1 MNNMSKIGEKMLD
14 ELKAII
20 KSPKLWIT
28 MAGVALIPTL
38 YNVIFLS
45 SMWDPYGNT
54 KNLPVAVVNQDK
66 SAKLNGK
73 TISIGKDMEDNLS
86 KNESLDFHFTT
97 AKRAEKELEKGH
109 YYMVITFPKDLSRK
123 ATTLMTEKPERLNI
137 TYKTTKGR
145 SFVASKMSETA
156 ANKLKDEVAESIT
169 GTYTESVF
177 KNMGSMK
184 TGINKAADGSQELLN
199 GSNKLQDGSQT
210 LTSNLDVLAS
220 SSQTFSGGAN
230 KLNSGINLYTDG
242 VGTLSNGLETL
253 SDGVTA
259 YTTGV
264 HKLSEGSQKLDD
276 KSQALVEGSEKLT
289 DGLQQ
294 LSQATQLKPE
304 QERTLQNLSDGL
316 KNLNQI
322 ITNLQSTATTDSDT
336 NSKLFNFL
344 STIESSTKA
353 LMNTAAADKQKQMTA
368 VQSTSAFKSLTPEQ
382 QSQITSAVTG
392 TPTSAET
399 IAANI
404 SSNIENMKTVLSE
417 ASSSAPSNNGSQN
430 LQTLSGT
437 ANNLVLKAISDLDKI
452 QKLPTA
458 TKQLY
463 QGSQTLTKGIT
474 DYTNAVGQLRKGAV
488 TLDSKSNQLIS
499 GTQKA
504 SQGAQTLDSKSDQLR
519 DGAGQLAS
527 GSDRIADGSNKL
539 AGGGHQLTDGLTE
552 LSGGVSQLSSSLGK
566 AGDQLSMVSVNKD
579 NANAVSSPVTI
590 KHEDYDSVDTN
601 GVGMAPYMISVAL
614 MVVALSANVIFAKAL
629 SGKEPANR
637 FSWAKN
643 KLLINGF
650 IATLAATILF
660 FAVQFIGLK
669 PDYPGKT
676 YFIIL
681 LTAWTLM
688 ALVTALVGW
697 DNRYG
702 SFLSLLILLFQLGS
716 SAGTYPIE
724 LSPKFF
730 QTIQPF
736 LPMTYSV
743 SGLRETISLT
753 GDVNHQ
759 WRMLVI
765 FLVSSMI
772 LALLIYRKQED

>member
-1 MNNMSKIGEKMLD
+1 M
-14 ELKAII
+14 
-20 KSPKLWIT
+20 
-28 MAGVALIPTL
+28 
-38 YNVIFLS
+38 
-45 SMWDPYGNT
+45 
-54 KNLPVAVVNQDK
+54 
-66 SAKLNGK
+66 
-73 TISIGKDMEDNLS
+73 
-86 KNESLDFHFTT
+86 
-97 AKRAEKELEKGH
+97 
-109 YYMVITFPKDLSRK
+109 
-123 ATTLMTEKPERLNI
+123 
-137 TYKTTKGR
+137 
-145 SFVASKMSETA
+145 
-156 ANKLKDEVAESIT
+156 
-169 GTYTESVF
+169 
-177 KNMGSMK
+177 
-184 TGINKAADGSQELLN
+184 
-199 GSNKLQDGSQT
+199 
-210 LTSNLDVLAS
+210 
-220 SSQTFSGGAN
+220 
-230 KLNSGINLYTDG
+230 
-242 VGTLSNGLETL
+242 
-253 SDGVTA
+253 
-259 YTTGV
+259 
-264 HKLSEGSQKLDD
+264 
-276 KSQALVEGSEKLT
+276 
-289 DGLQQ
+289 
-294 LSQATQLKPE
+294 
-304 QERTLQNLSDGL
+304 
-316 KNLNQI
+316 
-322 ITNLQSTATTDSDT
+322 
-336 NSKLFNFL
+336 
-344 STIESSTKA
+344 
-353 LMNTAAADKQKQMTA
+353 
-368 VQSTSAFKSLTPEQ
+368 
-382 QSQITSAVTG
+382 
-392 TPTSAET
+392 
-399 IAANI
+399 
-404 SSNIENMKTVLSE
+404 
-417 ASSSAPSNNGSQN
+417 
-430 LQTLSGT
+430 SGT

-474 DYTNAVGQLRKGAV
+474 DYTNAVGQLRKGAE

>member
-1 MNNMSKIGEKMLD
+1 M
-14 ELKAII
+14 
-20 KSPKLWIT
+20 
-28 MAGVALIPTL
+28 
-38 YNVIFLS
+38 
-45 SMWDPYGNT
+45 
-54 KNLPVAVVNQDK
+54 
-66 SAKLNGK
+66 
-73 TISIGKDMEDNLS
+73 
-86 KNESLDFHFTT
+86 
-97 AKRAEKELEKGH
+97 
-109 YYMVITFPKDLSRK
+109 
-123 ATTLMTEKPERLNI
+123 
-137 TYKTTKGR
+137 
-145 SFVASKMSETA
+145 
-156 ANKLKDEVAESIT
+156 
-169 GTYTESVF
+169 
-177 KNMGSMK
+177 
-184 TGINKAADGSQELLN
+184 
-199 GSNKLQDGSQT
+199 
-210 LTSNLDVLAS
+210 
-220 SSQTFSGGAN
+220 
-230 KLNSGINLYTDG
+230 
-242 VGTLSNGLETL
+242 
-253 SDGVTA
+253 
-259 YTTGV
+259 
-264 HKLSEGSQKLDD
+264 
-276 KSQALVEGSEKLT
+276 
-289 DGLQQ
+289 
-294 LSQATQLKPE
+294 
-304 QERTLQNLSDGL
+304 
-316 KNLNQI
+316 
-322 ITNLQSTATTDSDT
+322 
-336 NSKLFNFL
+336 
-344 STIESSTKA
+344 
-353 LMNTAAADKQKQMTA
+353 
-368 VQSTSAFKSLTPEQ
+368 
-382 QSQITSAVTG
+382 
-392 TPTSAET
+392 
-399 IAANI
+399 
-404 SSNIENMKTVLSE
+404 
-417 ASSSAPSNNGSQN
+417 
-430 LQTLSGT
+430 
-437 ANNLVLKAISDLDKI
+437 
-452 QKLPTA
+452 
-458 TKQLY
+458 
-463 QGSQTLTKGIT
+463 
-474 DYTNAVGQLRKGAV
+474 
-488 TLDSKSNQLIS
+488 IS

-753 GDVNHQ
+753 GDDNHQ

>member
-1 MNNMSKIGEKMLD
+1 
-14 ELKAII
+14 
-20 KSPKLWIT
+20 
-28 MAGVALIPTL
+28 
-38 YNVIFLS
+38 
-45 SMWDPYGNT
+45 
-54 KNLPVAVVNQDK
+54 
-66 SAKLNGK
+66 
-73 TISIGKDMEDNLS
+73 
-86 KNESLDFHFTT
+86 
-97 AKRAEKELEKGH
+97 
-109 YYMVITFPKDLSRK
+109 
-123 ATTLMTEKPERLNI
+123 
-137 TYKTTKGR
+137 
-145 SFVASKMSETA
+145 
-156 ANKLKDEVAESIT
+156 
-169 GTYTESVF
+169 
-177 KNMGSMK
+177 
-184 TGINKAADGSQELLN
+184 
-199 GSNKLQDGSQT
+199 
-210 LTSNLDVLAS
+210 
-220 SSQTFSGGAN
+220 
-230 KLNSGINLYTDG
+230 
-242 VGTLSNGLETL
+242 
-253 SDGVTA
+253 
-259 YTTGV
+259 
-264 HKLSEGSQKLDD
+264 
-276 KSQALVEGSEKLT
+276 
-289 DGLQQ
+289 
-294 LSQATQLKPE
+294 
-304 QERTLQNLSDGL
+304 
-316 KNLNQI
+316 
-322 ITNLQSTATTDSDT
+322 
-336 NSKLFNFL
+336 FNFL

-417 ASSSAPSNNGSQN
+417 ASSSAPSNNNSQN
-430 LQTLSGT
+430 FQTLSGT

-474 DYTNAVGQLRKGAV
+474 DYTNAVGQLRKGAE